1 MVLISWKVRF
11 SKGLSKRFRP
21 GENQTPK
28 NYFQEDISKIQVFL
42 VAKKRFAEMCN
53 SFEKFVLLAS
63 VERTHKQICVLYC
76 IFYERV

>member
-1 MVLISWKVRF
+1 MVLLSWKVRF

-28 NYFQEDISKIQVFL
+28 NEDISKIQLFL

-53 SFEKFVLLAS
+53 SFENFVLLAS

-76 IFYERV
+76 IFYE